1 MTFMHLY
8 LGLFLLE
15 LLLRPSQDLLSNNSF
30 HLGHHGEQYLQKTKK
45 LFGSDLR

>member
-1 MTFMHLY
+1 MTFMYLY

-30 HLGHHGEQYLQKTKK
+30 RLSHHRKQYLQKKK
-45 LFGSDLR
+45 NLSGNDLR

>member
-15 LLLRPSQDLLSNNSF
+15 LLLRPSQDLSSSNSF
-30 HLGHHGEQYLQKTKK
+30 LLGHHRKPYLQKRKN
-45 LFGSDLR
+45 LFGNGLG